1 MTCTSA
7 LPHGARGKMAG
18 GKIGIGMTGIG
29 MTGIKMIGMN
39 LIIVAKDE
47 EEVKET

>member
-1 MTCTSA
+1 M
-7 LPHGARGKMAG
+7 GG

-29 MTGIKMIGMN
+29 MIGIKMIGMMDHN
-39 LIIVAKDE
+39 LIIMARDE

>member
-1 MTCTSA
+1 M
-7 LPHGARGKMAG
+7 GG

-29 MTGIKMIGMN
+29 MTGIKMIGMMEDHN